1 MANRKRKYNVGD
13 FVGANHD
20 ILILERCVDGKPKR
34 IRLKCPVCGNERWI
48 VDLSSIHKNIKR
60 CYECYKKER
69 IAQFHNNLKYLEGDL
84 VGPFNIEFIKYT
96 KTGPHVHSKGLFK
109 CPIDGE
115 PFEAR
120 IEHIENGAIKT
131 CSEHSK
137 VSSGEMIVKKL
148 LDKYHIEYYQQH
160 IFPDCI
166 NPKTKYPLRF
176 DFYLFKMG
184 ICIEYN
190 GLQHYQA
197 SDFFGGQEA
206 LEALQYRDSIKLN
219 YCLQH
224 KIKMIYFKY
233 NQTQEEIENQI
244 ASFIPERM

>member
-1 MANRKRKYNVGD
+1 MANHKRKYDVGD
-13 FVGANHD
+13 YVGPNHD
-20 ILILERCVDGKPKR
+20 ILILERSVGGNPKR
-34 IRLKCPVCGNERWI
+34 IRLKCPVCGSEQWI
-48 VDLSSIHKNIKR
+48 VDLSSIHKGVKR

-69 IAQFHNNLKYLEGDL
+69 IIQFHNNTKYSSGDL
-84 VGPFNIEFIKYT
+84 VGPFDIEFIQYT
-96 KTGPHVHSKGLFK
+96 ETGFHIHSKGLFK
-109 CPIDGE
+109 CPIDGY

-120 IEHIENGAIKT
+120 IEYVQNGAIRT

-137 VSSGEMIVKKL
+137 ISSGEAIVKKF
-148 LDKYHIEYYQQH
+148 LDKHNIKYYQQH
-160 IFPDCI
+160 IFSDCI

-176 DFYLFKMG
+176 DFYLFELG

-197 SDFFGGQEA
+197 SSFFGGE
-206 LEALQYRDSIKLN
+206 EGFTSLQYRDNIKLN

-233 NQTQEEIENQI
+233 NQTEEEIENQI
-244 ASFIPERM
+244 ISLLQERT